1 MSTHAITIVGYFVI
15 VLTGMILEIVA
26 RRGTNTIPTLDTV
39 VRWVLRTRSGR
50 IGLFAAWAWMGLH
63 FLG

>member
-1 MSTHAITIVGYFVI
+1 MSTHAITIFGYGVI
-15 VLTGMILEIVA
+15 VLVGAALELKA
-26 RRGTNTIPTLDTV
+26 RRGSPAIPRLDTV
-39 VRWVLRTRSGR
+39 VRWTLRTRSGR

>member
-1 MSTHAITIVGYFVI
+1 MSTHTITIIGYCVI
-15 VLTGMILEIVA
+15 VLAGLTLELVA
-26 RRGTNTIPTLDTV
+26 RRGVKAIPTLDDV
-39 VRWVLRTRSGR
+39 VRWTLRTRSGR

>member
-1 MSTHAITIVGYFVI
+1 MSTHTITLIGYCVIAAIGV
-15 VLTGMILEIVA
+15 MLEIFAHRPGSSVP
-26 RRGTNTIPTLDTV
+26 RLDTL

-50 IGLFAAWAWMGLH
+50 IGIFAAWAWMGLH

>member
-1 MSTHAITIVGYFVI
+1 VITIVGYCVI
-15 VLTGMILEIVA
+15 VVTGLTVEARA
-26 RRGTNTIPTLDTV
+26 RRGSPVIPRLDTV

>member
-1 MSTHAITIVGYFVI
+1 MSTHALTLAGYVVI
-15 VLTGMILEIVA
+15 ALLGIGIEILA
-26 RRGTNTIPTLDTV
+26 RRPDSAVPRLDTV

-50 IGLFAAWAWMGLH
+50 IGVFAAWAWMGLH